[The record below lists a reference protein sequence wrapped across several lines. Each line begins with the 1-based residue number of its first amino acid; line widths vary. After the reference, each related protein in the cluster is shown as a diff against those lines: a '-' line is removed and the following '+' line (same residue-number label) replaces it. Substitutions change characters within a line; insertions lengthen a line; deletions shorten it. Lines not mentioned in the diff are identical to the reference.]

1 MIAKAPLIILTGPL
15 LGSPT
20 GHEAEEFGLDLIM
33 SNSPVTVIVIGR
45 LPEIVSFFAKY
56 RYLRWSYTY
65 SVLI

>member
-1 MIAKAPLIILTGPL
+1 MIARAPLIILTGPL

-33 SNSPVTVIVIGR
+33 SDSPVTVIVIGR
-45 LPEIVSFFAKY
+45 LPEIIRFFGKY
-56 RYLRWSYTY
+56 KYLRWSYTY